1 RRGEWLAGVK
11 GYSRY
16 LVGNETYI
24 KNNLYGRYMSY
35 GAFQILEGSLKESG
49 YVQEGWD
56 WKHFPGTTAINVPFE
71 KLKSNI
77 SQVDTKSGVEEMLL
91 SDETYSGGNSLNDNG
106 MFAMKL
112 HEHPKYN
119 GTHRARK
126 SVFFF
131 NNKVVLLGSGIEN
144 NDSENET
151 HTTLFQN
158 YLGKNMKKAYVKD
171 KEIFIDSQ
179 NNLYKVELGNTVS
192 KKGKQ
197 ESKDHSTGDN
207 TQNNYEL
214 AYINHGKAPEN
225 GKYHYSILIK
235 GTKEEQEKFKENSK
249 YEVLNQDNNSHIV
262 KDLKS
267 NMIGYALFES
277 GKVHNNRFIE
287 SVDTP
292 SMILL
297 QEKDRELQMSF
308 VDPDL
313 RLYEG
318 LDKDQYTGKGVMK
331 ERSIYSRPW
340 IGNVGKEHTTSVVLK
355 GRYTSENSSKVKSEI
370 DGEFTKLSITSKNG
384 EPVKITLKKIS

>member
-1 RRGEWLAGVK
+1 
-11 GYSRY
+11 
-16 LVGNETYI
+16 
-24 KNNLYGRYMSY
+24 
-35 GAFQILEGSLKESG
+35 
-49 YVQEGWD
+49 
-56 WKHFPGTTAINVPFE
+56 
-71 KLKSNI
+71 
-77 SQVDTKSGVEEMLL
+77 
-91 SDETYSGGNSLNDNG
+91 YSGGNSLNGNG

-131 NNKVVLLGSGIEN
+131 NNKAILLGSGIEN

-158 YLGKNMKKAYVKD
+158 YLGQNLKNSYIQNED
-171 KEIFIDSQ
+171 IIIDSQ
-179 NNLYKVELGNTVS
+179 NNLYKVIEGDIVL
-192 KKGKQ
+192 KKEKQ
-197 ESKDHSTGDN
+197 ESRDQNSGERTE
-207 TQNNYEL
+207 NNYEL

-235 GTKEEQEKFKENSK
+235 GTKEEQEKYKENSK

-267 NMIGYALFES
+267 NMTGYALFES

-340 IGNVGKEHTTSVVLK
+340 IGNVGKEHTTLVVLN

>member
-1 RRGEWLAGVK
+1 MK

-56 WKHFPGTTAINVPFE
+56 WKHFPGTTAIDVPFE

-91 SDETYSGGNSLNDNG
+91 SDETYSGGNSLNDNS

-126 SVFFF
+126 SVFVF
-131 NNKVVLLGSGIEN
+131 NNKAILLGSGIEN

-151 HTTLFQN
+151 HTTIFQN

-171 KEIFIDSQ
+171 KEMFMDSQ

-197 ESKDHSTGDN
+197 ESRDHSTGN
-207 TQNNYEL
+207 KTENNYEL
-214 AYINHGKAPEN
+214 AYINHGKAPKN

-235 GTKEEQEKFKENSK
+235 GTKEEQEAFKKSSK
-249 YEVLNQDNNSHIV
+249 YQVLNQDNSSHIV

-267 NMIGYALFES
+267 DMIGYALFES
-277 GKVHNNRFIE
+277 GKVQNNRFIE

-297 QEKDRELQMSF
+297 QEKGKEIQMSF

-318 LDKDQYTGKGVMK
+318 RDEEQYDKNGVMI

-340 IGNVGKEHTTSVVLK
+340 IGNEGKEHIALVILK
-355 GRYTSENSSKVKSEI
+355 GKYNVDNNPKVKSEI
-370 DGEFTKLSITSKNG
+370 DGDFTKLSITSKNG
-384 EPVKITLKKIS
+384 EPVKIILKDIS